1 MKRAFDPLTPEFMDR
16 PQPVSAALEADLD
29 NLVSLNRLFGSHRLV
44 RKFLAQWLSPGRA
57 YRVLDLCTGAG
68 DIPRVM
74 IDWARAN
81 GVRLSIDAI
90 DASES
95 TLEIARRGGE
105 AYPEILF
112 LRGDVLGFETRETY
126 DLVTCSL
133 ALHHFSEKDAV
144 ALLRRCRDL
153 SHRFVLVADLER
165 GWSALVGVRLLT
177 TLFYREPMTQADAL
191 TSVHRAFS
199 FSEMR
204 QMAEAAG
211 WENFGHM
218 RFRFCRQA
226 VWLDERTMAEIPAEE
241 EAVPQVMPCPT

>member
-1 MKRAFDPLTPEFMDR
+1 MKRAFDPQTPEFMDR
-16 PQPVSAALEADLD
+16 PQPVSPALEADLQ
-29 NLVSLNRLFGSHRLV
+29 NLVSLNRNFGSHRLV
-44 RKFLAQWLSPGRA
+44 RKFLAQWLTSGRS

-74 IDWARAN
+74 VDWARAS

-90 DASES
+90 DANEA
-95 TLEIARRGGE
+95 TLEIARRGSE
-105 AYPEILF
+105 AYPEICF
-112 LRGDVLGFETRETY
+112 LRGDVLGFDTRETY

-144 ALLRRCRDL
+144 VLLRRCRDL

-165 GWSALVGVRLLT
+165 GWSALLGVQLLT
-177 TLFYREPMTQADAL
+177 MFFYREPMTQADAV

-199 FSEMR
+199 FTELR

-211 WENFGHM
+211 WEHFGHT

-226 VWLDERTMAEIPAEE
+226 IWLDERTMAEIPAEA
-241 EAVPQVMPCPT
+241 EAVPEVMPCPT